1 MAARFNPKPVVDH
14 WAAQRRPNQTPP
26 PGDWSVWMIM
36 AGRGFG
42 KALALDTPIPTPT
55 GWTTMGDLKVG
66 DTVYDE
72 HGQPCN
78 VTFATPVQIGRTC
91 FDVVFSDGT
100 VIVADAEHRWLTIDR
115 RTRKAL
121 RRRVQGPR
129 LKDVPQ
135 KYAPSVVTTAQIKA
149 TLYDG
154 KEVNHAVPVAG
165 PLWGVTQHLQI
176 DPYVFGLWLG
186 DGSSKA
192 AEITTADPEILR
204 FIADAGYIVGSQRRA
219 GGRSFTVS
227 FSTDQDASLR
237 RDGTTGRY
245 VSVEGNVLSDLRTL
259 GVYQNKHIPTC
270 YLRSSVDQ
278 RTALL
283 QGLMDTDGSITPGG
297 AAEYVS
303 VNEALARDVYEL
315 VTSLGFKASQI
326 TDRATLNGEDCG
338 PRYRVT
344 FTPHTP
350 VFRLPRK
357 LARQHTGKAQ
367 AERVRRRYIVDV
379 RPRSSV
385 PVRCIQVDS
394 PNHLFLASRAMIP
407 THNTRTGAE
416 WVREQIMRL
425 GAIRVALVA
434 PTAADARD
442 VMVQGESGL
451 IACCERYGI
460 RAHYKPS
467 LRRVDLPARSS
478 APRLETDHV
487 GSLAT

>member
-283 QGLMDTDGSITPGG
+283 QH
-297 AAEYVS
+297 
-303 VNEALARDVYEL
+303 
-315 VTSLGFKASQI
+315 
-326 TDRATLNGEDCG
+326 
-338 PRYRVT
+338 
-344 FTPHTP
+344 PH
-350 VFRLPRK
+350 
-357 LARQHTGKAQ
+357 G
-367 AERVRRRYIVDV
+367 
-379 RPRSSV
+379 
-385 PVRCIQVDS
+385 
-394 PNHLFLASRAMIP
+394 
-407 THNTRTGAE
+407 
-416 WVREQIMRL
+416 
-425 GAIRVALVA
+425 
-434 PTAADARD
+434 
-442 VMVQGESGL
+442 
-451 IACCERYGI
+451 
-460 RAHYKPS
+460 
-467 LRRVDLPARSS
+467 RRVGA
-478 APRLETDHV
+478 
-487 GSLAT
+487 